1 MMGQTRTMHA
11 PSHNRTLVKGSL
23 VGRPETWTTRFH
35 NEIQVMRMRMTSA
48 VMRQLR
54 EMITTA
60 ISSPCQHH
68 AA

>member
-1 MMGQTRTMHA
+1 M
-11 PSHNRTLVKGSL
+11 KGSL